1 MLEVDE
7 EEEDKFKPVF
17 KYYKRK
23 VPPPSLEK
31 VLDLSKLETLND
43 LPFLSRIPGKPGLS
57 DHIHL
62 KDSKLWRIF
71 KLTNG
76 ITIIQNPF
84 KPEGITYWSLRCL
97 EVFSQSKNNLQ
108 NPQWF
113 NDVQQN
119 PNLISKLRWS
129 TLGMYFSNISK

>member
-7 EEEDKFKPVF
+7 VEEDKFKPVF

-62 KDSKLWRIF
+62 NESNLWWKKYWKNVKLQR
-71 KLTNG
+71 KEETHQTLT
-76 ITIIQNPF
+76 
-84 KPEGITYWSLRCL
+84 ERREHLDR
-97 EVFSQSKNNLQ
+97 SQRN
-108 NPQWF
+108 
-113 NDVQQN
+113 
-119 PNLISKLRWS
+119 
-129 TLGMYFSNISK
+129 